1 MFSGKLGESS
11 FMFVIQESGPI
22 DVFMILKISV
32 NILILMEIFH
42 WSSWKENTE
51 MEFTKSFVTFF
62 ATNSVSWENVPFFLS
77 MTKLLQQFH
86 STGL

>member
-1 MFSGKLGESS
+1 MRINSVHLLLIVPHCMFSGKLGESS
-11 FMFVIQESGPI
+11 FMFVIQESGTI

-62 ATNSVSWENVPFFLS
+62 ATNSVS
-77 MTKLLQQFH
+77 
-86 STGL
+86 